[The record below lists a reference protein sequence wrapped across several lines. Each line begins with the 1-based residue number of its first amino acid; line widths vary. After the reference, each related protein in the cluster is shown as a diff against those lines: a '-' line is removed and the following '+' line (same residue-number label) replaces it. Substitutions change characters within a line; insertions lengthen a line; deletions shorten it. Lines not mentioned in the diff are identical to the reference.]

1 MKYLIFFIFFTNL
14 FSKEILGEIDKFNL
28 PLFNLNNIEAR
39 IDTGAKTSSIYATK
53 IEIVENRF
61 VKFKLLGKYDFL
73 EPIYKIQEVKS
84 SNGQKMKRVFIKS
97 KIEIFEKDYEVELS
111 LNDRTNMKFPLLI
124 GRELLEK
131 GFIVDVSKQN
141 LSFSQIN

>member
-28 PLFNLNNIEAR
+28 PLFKLKNIEAR
-39 IDTGAKTSSIYATK
+39 IDTGAKTSSIHATK
-53 IEIVENRF
+53 IEILEDKF

-97 KIEIFEKDYEVELS
+97 KIEIFDKDYEIEFS
-111 LNDRTNMKFPLLI
+111 LNDRTNMQFPLLI

-131 GFIVDVSKQN
+131 GFVVDVTKQN
-141 LSFSQIN
+141 LSFFKKD

>member
-39 IDTGAKTSSIYATK
+39 IDTGAKTSSIHATN
-53 IEIVENRF
+53 IEIIENKY
-61 VKFKLLGKYDFL
+61 VKFLVLGKYEFF

-84 SNGQKMKRVFIKS
+84 SNGEKSKRVFIKN
-97 KIEIFEKDYEVELS
+97 KIEIFDKDYEIILS
-111 LNDRTNMKFPLLI
+111 LNDRKNMKFPLLI

-141 LSFSQIN
+141 LSFSKID

>member
-39 IDTGAKTSSIYATK
+39 IDTGAKTSSIHATK
-53 IEIVENRF
+53 IEIIENKY
-61 VKFKLLGKYDFL
+61 VKFLVLGKYQFL

-84 SNGQKMKRVFIKS
+84 SNGQKSKRVFIKN
-97 KIEIFEKDYEVELS
+97 KIEIFDKDYEIILS
-111 LNDRTNMKFPLLI
+111 LNDRKNMKFPLLI

-131 GFIVDVSKQN
+131 GFVVDVSKQN
-141 LSFSQIN
+141 LSFSKID

>member
-39 IDTGAKTSSIYATK
+39 IDTGAKTSSIHATN
-53 IEIVENRF
+53 IEIIENKY
-61 VKFKLLGKYDFL
+61 VKFLVLGKYQFL

-84 SNGQKMKRVFIKS
+84 SNGEKSKRVFIKN
-97 KIEIFEKDYEVELS
+97 KIEIFDKDYEIILS
-111 LNDRTNMKFPLLI
+111 LNDRKNMKFPLLI

-141 LSFSQIN
+141 LSFSKID

>member
-39 IDTGAKTSSIYATK
+39 IDTGAKTSSIHATK
-53 IEIVENRF
+53 IEIIENKY
-61 VKFKLLGKYDFL
+61 VKFLVLGKYQFL

-84 SNGQKMKRVFIKS
+84 SNGQKSKRVFIKN
-97 KIEIFEKDYEVELS
+97 KIEIFDKDYEIILS
-111 LNDRTNMKFPLLI
+111 LNDRKNMKFSLLI

-141 LSFSQIN
+141 LSFSKID

>member
-39 IDTGAKTSSIYATK
+39 IDTGAKTSSIHATK
-53 IEIVENRF
+53 IEIIENKY
-61 VKFKLLGKYDFL
+61 VKFLVLGKYQFL

-84 SNGQKMKRVFIKS
+84 SNGQKSKRVFIKN
-97 KIEIFEKDYEVELS
+97 KIEIFDKDYEIILS
-111 LNDRTNMKFPLLI
+111 LNDRKNMKFPLLI

-141 LSFSQIN
+141 LSFSKID

>member
-39 IDTGAKTSSIYATK
+39 IDTGAKTSSIHATK
-53 IEIVENRF
+53 IEIIENKY
-61 VKFKLLGKYDFL
+61 VKFLVLGKYQFL
-73 EPIYKIQEVKS
+73 EPVYKIQEVKS
-84 SNGQKMKRVFIKS
+84 SNGQKSKRVFIKN
-97 KIEIFEKDYEVELS
+97 KIEIFDKDYEIILS
-111 LNDRTNMKFPLLI
+111 LNDRKNMKFPLLI

-141 LSFSQIN
+141 LSFSKID

>member
-28 PLFNLNNIEAR
+28 PLFKLKNIEAR
-39 IDTGAKTSSIYATK
+39 IDTGAKTSSIHATK
-53 IEIVENRF
+53 IEILEDKF

-73 EPIYKIQEVKS
+73 GPIYKIQEVKS

-97 KIEIFEKDYEVELS
+97 KIEIFDKDYEIEFS
-111 LNDRTNMKFPLLI
+111 LNDRTNMQFPLLI

-131 GFIVDVSKQN
+131 GFVVDVTKQN
-141 LSFSQIN
+141 LSFFKID